1 MFQIAID
8 TNVIVS
14 ALMSKKGASYQLF
27 SMIGLRQFD
36 NFEINLS
43 VALALEYEEV
53 LLRNKLKLGLS
64 DIDVSDIVNFLCENS
79 NQREIFYLWRPTLDD
94 EDDDFLLE
102 LAIESNCDFIVTFNE
117 KDFVGSERFGI
128 RILRPNEFLKV
139 LGEQNERN

>member
-14 ALMSKKGASYQLF
+14 ALMSKRGASYQLF

-36 NFEINLS
+36 KFEINLS
-43 VALALEYEEV
+43 VALALEYEEI
-53 LLRNKLKLGLS
+53 LLRNKLKLALS

-79 NQREIFYLWRPTLDD
+79 NQREIFYLWRPTLND

-128 RILRPNEFLKV
+128 RTVRPNEFLKII
-139 LGEQNERN
+139 GEQK